1 MIDKDM
7 YEFLEICELELINQ
21 LCRNCKEL
29 TLEQIECI
37 AEEYRDEVDKQLK
50 ERGMIV

>member
-1 MIDKDM
+1 MNKDIFD
-7 YEFLEICELELINQ
+7 FLEICELELVNQ
-21 LCRNCKEL
+21 LCKNCKEL

-37 AEEYRDEVDKQLK
+37 AEEYRNEVDKQLK